1 MTKSPNPALFKT
13 RPTDNCPIC
22 STQEETVTDQILKT
36 LQHKT
41 YPKGTI
47 VFSQEQATNG
57 LFLIYKG
64 TVKVSRISPAGKE
77 IIIEI
82 LGPGKTLGEGSLF
95 GQGQHSDT
103 AVTAENAEL
112 FLIPKDDFKKLLA
125 DHPQL
130 YHNVL
135 QSLVHWMDKLN
146 SVIENINIS
155 SAKDRVY
162 AYLMKMQKEQQRPL
176 IHLTGKKHEVALML
190 GLRPETFSRTLAELE
205 TEGLIKMNHKQI
217 QILTSKTT

>member
-1 MTKSPNPALFKT
+1 MTKSPNPSLFNT
-13 RPTDNCPIC
+13 RPTDHCPIC
-22 STQEETVTDQILKT
+22 SSQEETVTDQILKT
-36 LQHKT
+36 IQHKT

-47 VFSQEQATNG
+47 VFSQEQESSG
-57 LFLIYKG
+57 LYLIYKG

-82 LGPGKTLGEGSLF
+82 LGPGKTIGESSLF
-95 GQGQHSDT
+95 GAGQHSDT
-103 AVTAENAEL
+103 AMTAENAEV

-130 YHNVL
+130 YQNVL
-135 QSLVHWMDKLN
+135 QGLVQWMDKLN
-146 SVIENINIS
+146 AVIENINIS

-162 AYLMKMQKEQQRPL
+162 AFLMKIQKEQQRPL

-217 QILTSKTT
+217 QILVFKNT

>member
-13 RPTDNCPIC
+13 RPTDHCPIC
-22 STQEETVTDQILKT
+22 STQEETVTNQILKT

-47 VFSQEQATNG
+47 VFSQEQASSG
-57 LFLIYKG
+57 LFLVYKG
-64 TVKVSRISPAGKE
+64 TIKVSRISPAGKE

-82 LGPGKTLGEGSLF
+82 LGSRKTLGESSLF

-103 AVTAENAEL
+103 AVTAETAEL

-130 YHNVL
+130 YQNVL
-135 QSLVHWMDKLN
+135 HSLVQWMDKLN
-146 SVIENINIS
+146 AVIENINIS
-155 SAKDRVY
+155 SAKDRIY
-162 AYLMKMQKEQQRPL
+162 AYLMKMQKEQQRTL

-217 QILTSKTT
+217 QILVSKET